1 MTKSLRHALMLLFA
15 ICMVAACEQN
25 YIPSDVLGTDGI
37 TQGKIAYD
45 TIKSMRDILPPDT
58 LVDPDA
64 ADTISV
70 DEAVR
75 IGMEEVAV
83 GATSDKSYYVL
94 GYVKGYYNPEKNKF
108 DPNYGNI
115 CVTLTNKLNNRTF
128 VCYRMLNSKGKKF
141 DSIAQVQPGDVIVAY
156 GKIQNYNN
164 APQMPQGCQLV
175 TSDNPASGYIPAPIT
190 VFKESF
196 NKGFG
201 KFVIDNKVAAEGVDI
216 WKHVEQN
223 GQIQGYITANSE
235 KTTVNAESWLI
246 SPAIDFSKCK
256 KGVALT
262 FNHYC
267 QGKSAQAAV
276 RPELARVLIS
286 KDDGATWEALTIDDS
301 QWNRIAQS
309 RFVAV
314 SIDLSEYATN
324 TCKIAFA
331 YKSTEDVA
339 LAWAIQNVRIGE
351 PEDEEE

>member
-1 MTKSLRHALMLLFA
+1 MTKLFRHTVLLLSA
-15 ICMVAACEQN
+15 IVLIVACEDRA
-25 YIPSDVLGTDGI
+25 IPSDQMGTDGI

-45 TIKSMRDILPPDT
+45 TIKSMRDIIPPDT

-64 ADTISV
+64 VDTISV

-75 IGMEEVAV
+75 IGLEEVAM

-128 VCYRMLNSKGKKF
+128 VCYRMLSFNGKKF

-175 TSDNPASGYIPAPIT
+175 TSDNPASGYVPAPLTI
-190 VFKESF
+190 FKESF

-201 KFVIDNKVAAEGVDI
+201 KFTLDNKVAAEGLDV
-216 WKHVEQN
+216 WQHVEQN
-223 GQIQGYITANSE
+223 GQIQGYIIANSE
-235 KTTVNAESWLI
+235 KTKVNAESWLV
-246 SPAIDFSKCK
+246 SPTIDFTKCK
-256 KGVALT
+256 TGVSLT
-262 FNHYC
+262 FSHYC
-267 QGKSAQAAV
+267 HGKSADASV
-276 RPELARVLIS
+276 RPEHARVLVS
-286 KDDGATWEALTIDDS
+286 KDDGATWEQLTIEDAM
-301 QWNRIAQS
+301 WNKIAQK
-309 RFVAV
+309 RLV
-314 SIDLSEYATN
+314 SVKLDLTEFATT

-331 YKSTEDVA
+331 YKCTEDNA
-339 LAWAIQNVRIGE
+339 LTWAIQNVRIGE
-351 PEDEEE
+351 PIIEEE